1 MQTHATGKSNTNTTD
16 LHHVL
21 HATFDLYRATHM
33 AHWNIR
39 GPYFPQLHT
48 LFEGQYN
55 ELWLALDTLAE
66 RIRAVGGDVDPNALA
81 GSAPAAGHEANATI
95 SQLAKTHRKMA
106 THLKELEA
114 AATKSGDAGTAD
126 LFIQR
131 IQAHDKAAW
140 MLEST
145 LQGM

>member
-1 MQTHATGKSNTNTTD
+1 MQTHATKANTQTTD

-55 ELWLALDTLAE
+55 ELWVALDEIAE
-66 RIRAVGGDVDPNALA
+66 RIRALGGDVDPNALA
-81 GSAPAAGHEANATI
+81 GSAPSAGHD
-95 SQLAKTHRKMA
+95 AKTALAELAQTNRKMGN
-106 THLKELEA
+106 HLKQLESA
-114 AATKSGDAGTAD
+114 AADAGDAGTAD
-126 LFIQR
+126 LFTAR
-131 IQAHDKAAW
+131 MQAHEKAAW
-140 MLEST
+140 MLEAT
-145 LQGM
+145 MEGL